1 MEYKYSA
8 ISSHREIPQETP
20 TCKCAICD
28 EELTKFF
35 VGWTMS
41 EYEDDYRLCGEWDC
55 WSEFGSMYE
64 SEVPFEDYVEDVDN
78 MTDDDWDWAV
88 NEWMFNEYDIVKSD
102 KWK

>member
-1 MEYKYSA
+1 M
-8 ISSHREIPQETP
+8 
-20 TCKCAICD
+20 CD

-41 EYEDDYRLCGEWDC
+41 EYDDAYRLCGEWDC

-64 SEVPFEDYVEDVDN
+64 SEVPFEDYVDDVDN
-78 MTDDDWDWAV
+78 MTDEDWDWAV

>member
-8 ISSHREIPQETP
+8 VSSMKEIPQETP
-20 TCKCAICD
+20 TCKCAMCD

-41 EYEDDYRLCGEWDC
+41 EYEDDYRLCGEWNC
-55 WSEFGSMYE
+55 WSEFGTIYE

-78 MTDDDWDWAV
+78 MTQDDWDEAV